1 MMWIATSVAG
11 TPTKDFSEPPP
22 ALCSSPE
29 PVKAAGLPS
38 TPSDAMWV
46 NILEFEF
53 FAELGEEQFRAHEA
67 RLKASRYGL
76 IRLSFNGLQ
85 LRRRLRSLALD
96 DFVQTVGE
104 WTNSLALCRRYYKE
118 NGLTA
123 TDPLPTDAIRPD
135 RQQVDDEMALS
146 GMLSAIFA
154 LAARGTITKEILD
167 LWMISAEGAGLS
179 AVRRWLSFV
188 VAIFVDETIKAED
201 CVNDSS
207 LAWPRQALASIRV
220 AVDTAAGPV
229 ELLRIHYYWAKNL
242 PKTLMDSFVLADIE
256 HLVTTAWRLLCE
268 KRFLLRTP
276 TRSVPVLEEA
286 CASDRTGWQKIGVVL
301 TAACDVA
308 PATVPSEFQQMFRE
322 LK

>member
-11 TPTKDFSEPPP
+11 TPPKDFSEPPP
-22 ALCSSPE
+22 ALCSSQE
-29 PVKAAGLPS
+29 PVKGAGLPS

-53 FAELGEEQFRAHEA
+53 FAELGEEQFRTHEA
-67 RLKASRYGL
+67 RLKASSYGV
-76 IRLSFNGLQ
+76 IRLSFNGMQ
-85 LRRRLRSLALD
+85 LRRRLRSLVLD

-104 WTNSLALCRRYYKE
+104 WTDSLAFCRRYYKE

-123 TDPLPTDAIRPD
+123 ADPLPADAIPPD

-154 LAARGTITKEILD
+154 LAARDTVTKEILD
-167 LWMISAEGAGLS
+167 LWMISAERAGLS

-188 VAIFVDETIKAED
+188 AAIFVDETIKAEGS
-201 CVNDSS
+201 VNDSS
-207 LAWPRQALASIRV
+207 LAWPWQAVASIRV
-220 AVDTAAGPV
+220 AVDTAVGPV
-229 ELLRIHYYWAKNL
+229 ELLTIHYYWAKNL
-242 PKTLMDSFVLADIE
+242 PKTLMGSFVLADIE
-256 HLVTTAWRLLCE
+256 HLVTSAWRRLCE
-268 KRFLLRTP
+268 RRFLLRTP
-276 TRSVPVLEEA
+276 TRTVPVLEEA
-286 CASDRTGWQKIGVVL
+286 CARDCTGWQKIGEVL
-301 TAACDVA
+301 TAACDAV